1 MNIRRNKHFKPEVS
15 TSSLND
21 IMFFLLLF
29 FLIVSTLAN
38 PNVIKVLLPNSKSAQ
53 NLNKQQ
59 INLTVTADKK
69 YFINQKEVTLSQLGT
84 ELEAQ
89 IKGIDSPTVILRF
102 ARDLSVQDLVDVLE
116 IGVRLNLKMVMA
128 TQKWS
133 DYGQ

>member
-1 MNIRRNKHFKPEVS
+1 MNIRRNRHFKPEVS

-38 PNVIKVLLPNSKSAQ
+38 PNVIKVLLPTANTAQ

-59 INLTVTADKK
+59 ISLTVTAEKK
-69 YFINQKEVTLSQLGT
+69 YYLNQKEVSINLLENTLK
-84 ELEAQ
+84 EQ
-89 IKGIDSPTVILRF
+89 IIGIEGPTIILRF
-102 ARDLSVQDLVDVLE
+102 AKSLNVQDLVDVLE

-128 TQKWS
+128 TDKS
-133 DYGQ
+133 